1 MVSKEMQNLKRKIIE
16 AICDTYEA
24 MKHDEG
30 LRKNHHKNVAQ
41 ALDGI
46 RRTLS
51 HYHCIRSLLGRLS
64 QSQTLSP
71 KESTL
76 IHVFS
81 YLIITE
87 GGVCNSLNWASY
99 LLVAL
104 GHDLYSLTK
113 RKYVKPSME
122 EIGKVE
128 MSAKIRFLDNHGF
141 AALTKEYDSTLR
153 NDLAHHNYEVDNEG
167 TLWVRG
173 HAVDLGSKIDTLL
186 EMMILFGDS
195 GQEALDRWQ
204 QEQT

>member
-1 MVSKEMQNLKRKIIE
+1 MSKEMQNLKRKLIE
-16 AICDTYEA
+16 AMCDTHEA
-24 MKHDEG
+24 MKHNEG

-51 HYHCIRSLLGRLS
+51 HYNCIRSLLGRLS
-64 QSQTLSP
+64 KSQNLSQ

-76 IHVFS
+76 IQVFS
-81 YLIITE
+81 YLIIAE

-104 GHDLYSLTK
+104 GHDLYSSTG

-128 MSAKIRFLDNHGF
+128 MTTKIHFLNNHGF
-141 AALTKEYDSTLR
+141 DALTKEYDSTLR
-153 NDLAHHNYEVDNEG
+153 NDITHHNYEVDKKG
-167 TLWVRG
+167 VLWVRG
-173 HAVDLGSKIDTLL
+173 RPVDLGSKIDTLVK
-186 EMMILFGDS
+186 MMILFGDS

-204 QEQT
+204 DEQS